1 MSSQGERAG
10 HLVGDGY
17 DAEPLLKAPDVG
29 RLLRM
34 PTKSVYALPIP
45 RVVIGP
51 RRIRWLPAD
60 VAEFIA
66 RRVQE
71 D

>member
-1 MSSQGERAG
+1 MSSPEERAG

-17 DAEPLLKAPDVG
+17 DAEPLLKARDVG
-29 RLLRM
+29 QLLRV
-34 PTKSVYALPIP
+34 PTKSVYSLPIP

-51 RRIRWLPAD
+51 RRIRWRPAD

-66 RRVQE
+66 RRLH
-71 D
+71 DN